1 MASRRSVSI
10 AREWPPTR
18 VDVNMNIR
26 KVAQRVLVP
35 SFVVT
40 LIYLLNYRCFVST
53 RSEVELTSNIRFGKG
68 TQVGSFSKLKATT
81 GKMTIGA
88 HVTIGN
94 GNFVTTDWGGLE
106 IGDYT
111 MCGPNVSIVASS
123 YEHGRLDV
131 PVSLQPK
138 TSKGIRIG
146 RDVWIGAS
154 VVILDG
160 VTIGDGAIIAAG
172 AVVNRD
178 IPAYSIAAGI
188 PATVIRSRN
197 DNAKSTPKSSS
208 SH

>member
-1 MASRRSVSI
+1 
-10 AREWPPTR
+10 
-18 VDVNMNIR
+18 MNIR
-26 KVAQRVLVP
+26 KVAQRFLVP

-40 LIYLLNYRCFVST
+40 LIYLVKYRCFVST
-53 RSEVELTSNIRFGKG
+53 RAEVELTSNIRFGRG

-94 GNFVTTDWGGLE
+94 SNFVTTDWGGLE
-106 IGDYT
+106 IGDHT

-123 YEHGRLDV
+123 YEHDRLDV
-131 PVSLQPK
+131 PMSLQPK
-138 TSKGIRIG
+138 TSIGIRIG

-188 PATVIRSRN
+188 PATVIRSRK
-197 DNAKSTPKSSS
+197 DSAESTRTSSS